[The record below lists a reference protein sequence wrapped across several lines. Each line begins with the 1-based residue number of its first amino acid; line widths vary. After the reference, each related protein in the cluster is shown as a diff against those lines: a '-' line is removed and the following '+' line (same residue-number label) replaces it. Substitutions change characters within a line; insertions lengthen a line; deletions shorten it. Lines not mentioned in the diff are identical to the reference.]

1 MNRTLFI
8 IMYLGLGSLFCQAE
22 DISLLYRQYL
32 SQQGKAQVETGNKLL
47 ADAYQQGLIDSVG
60 TFASLT
66 DEMQAWVHYSSA
78 SWAWDQGE
86 LDQVAEP
93 AKKALDF
100 AIAWENLSLEG
111 DCYHLLGAEAQMRG
125 NVYRAI
131 EYFEK
136 CYEADK
142 QLNDPDRMSSS
153 LNNLAGN
160 YLSTDQAEQAETYIL
175 KAIELERTM
184 NRPEKLA
191 IRLGMASDI
200 YLKLG
205 KPQASLPYITEAYE
219 LDSLGNRT
227 MKMAIRLSQR
237 ASVYEALKRNDD
249 ARRCLLQAL
258 AIFAGTTN
266 VRSTAI
272 CYNQLGNLALA
283 EGKNYQAEEYFT
295 HAVELSRSCQDRL
308 AESKACKGLSVVLRD
323 KHPARA
329 LDYLMRYSELT
340 DTIFSERMAQKLSQ
354 IKAKYDNAEEK
365 HQAELMKQ
373 RIQHQRTL
381 LVLAAVFLTV
391 IVLGGIG
398 LYVYNKRKP
407 KELPSVP
414 AAPAPVPEKPVVRE
428 DILQDI
434 HLTKREKEIANL
446 CCEGLQDKEIAARLN
461 ISERTVGTHKLNIF
475 KKCGVSNTVELVRLY
490 LKKED

>member
-1 MNRTLFI
+1 MKRIFLLI
-8 IMYLGLGSLFCQAE
+8 WYLGMTGLFCQAE

-32 SQQGKAQVETGNKLL
+32 TQQGKARIETGNKLL
-47 ADAYQQGLIDSVG
+47 GDAYQQGLIDSIG
-60 TFASLT
+60 PFLSLT
-66 DEMQAWVHYSSA
+66 DEMEAWVHYSSA
-78 SWAWDQGE
+78 SWAWEQGD
-86 LDQVAEP
+86 LDRIAEP

-100 AIAWENLSLEG
+100 ALALENPSLQG
-111 DCYHLLGAEAQMRG
+111 DCYHLLGAEAQMKG
-125 NVYRAI
+125 NVYQAI

-160 YLSTDQAEQAETYIL
+160 YLSTDQADQAETYIL

-200 YLKLG
+200 YLKQG
-205 KPQASLPYITEAYE
+205 KPLASLPYITEAYE
-219 LDSLGNRT
+219 LDSIGNRP
-227 MKMAIRLSQR
+227 MKMAVRLSQR

-258 AIFAGTTN
+258 TIFAGTTN

-272 CYNQLGNLALA
+272 CYNQLGNLSLA

-308 AESKACKGLSVVLRD
+308 AESKACKGLATVLKD
-323 KHPARA
+323 KQPVLA

-340 DTIFSERMAQKLSQ
+340 DTIFSEKMAQKLSQ
-354 IKAKYDNAEEK
+354 FKAKYDNAEEK
-365 HQAELMKQ
+365 HQAELMRQSIK
-373 RIQHQRTL
+373 HQRTL
-381 LVLAAVFLTV
+381 LVLAAIFLV
-391 IVLGGIG
+391 CIVLGVIG
-398 LYVYNKRKP
+398 LYVYSKRKQKDIP
-407 KELPSVP
+407 VVPVP
-414 AAPAPVPEKPVVRE
+414 APEKSIVLDDTQE
-428 DILQDI
+428 GI
-434 HLTKREKEIANL
+434 HLTKREKEIAAL

-461 ISERTVGTHKLNIF
+461 ISERTVGTHKVNIF
-475 KKCGVSNTVELVRLY
+475 KKCGVNNTVELVRLY
-490 LKKED
+490 LKKEE

>member
-1 MNRTLFI
+1 MNRTLLILAF
-8 IMYLGLGSLFCQAE
+8 LGFVNLFCQAE
-22 DISLLYRQYL
+22 DINLLYRQYL
-32 SQQGKAQVETGNKLL
+32 TQQGKEQIETGNRLL
-47 ADAYQQGLIDSVG
+47 DDAYQQGLIDSIG
-60 TFASLT
+60 PFLSLT
-66 DEMQAWVHYSSA
+66 DEMEAWVHYSSA
-78 SWAWDQGE
+78 SWAWEQGD
-86 LDQVAEP
+86 LNSIAEP

-100 AIAWENLSLEG
+100 AIALENPSLQG
-111 DCYHLLGAEAQMRG
+111 DCYHLLGAEAQMKG
-125 NVYRAI
+125 NVYQAI

-160 YLSTDQAEQAETYIL
+160 YLSTDQADQAETYIL

-200 YLKLG
+200 YLKQG
-205 KPQASLPYITEAYE
+205 KPLASLPYITEAYE
-219 LDSLGNRT
+219 LDSIGNRP
-227 MKMAIRLSQR
+227 MKMAVRLSQR

-258 AIFAGTTN
+258 TIFAGTTN

-272 CYNQLGNLALA
+272 CYNQLGNLSLA

-308 AESKACKGLSVVLRD
+308 AESKACKGLATVLKD
-323 KHPARA
+323 KQPVLA

-340 DTIFSERMAQKLSQ
+340 DTIFSEKMAQKLSQ
-354 IKAKYDNAEEK
+354 FKAKYDNAEEK
-365 HQAELMKQ
+365 HQAELMRQSIK
-373 RIQHQRTL
+373 HQRTL
-381 LVLAAVFLTV
+381 LVLAAIFLV
-391 IVLGGIG
+391 CIVLGVIW
-398 LYVYNKRKP
+398 LYVYSKRKQKDIP
-407 KELPSVP
+407 VVPVP
-414 AAPAPVPEKPVVRE
+414 APEKSIVLDDTQE
-428 DILQDI
+428 GI
-434 HLTKREKEIANL
+434 HLTKREKEIAAL

-461 ISERTVGTHKLNIF
+461 ISERTVGTHKVNIF
-475 KKCGVSNTVELVRLY
+475 KKCGVNNTVELVRLY
-490 LKKED
+490 LKKEE

>member
-1 MNRTLFI
+1 MNRTLLTWMF
-8 IMYLGLGSLFCQAE
+8 LGLVNLCCQAE
-22 DISLLYRQYL
+22 GISLLYRQYL
-32 SQQGKAQVETGNKLL
+32 TQQGKAQIETGNMLL
-47 ADAYQQGLIDSVG
+47 ADAYQQGLIDSIG
-60 TFASLT
+60 PFLTLT
-66 DEMQAWVHYSSA
+66 DEMEAWVHYSSA
-78 SWAWDQGE
+78 SWAWEQGD
-86 LDQVAEP
+86 LDHIAEP

-100 AIAWENLSLEG
+100 AIALENPSLQG
-111 DCYHLLGAEAQMRG
+111 DCYHLLGAEAQMKG
-125 NVYRAI
+125 NVYQAI

-160 YLSTDQAEQAETYIL
+160 YLSTDQADEAETYIL

-200 YLKLG
+200 YLKQG
-205 KPQASLPYITEAYE
+205 KPQAALPYITEAYE
-219 LDSLGNRT
+219 LDSIGNRP
-227 MKMAIRLSQR
+227 MKMAVRLSQR

-308 AESKACKGLSVVLRD
+308 AESKACKGLATVLKD
-323 KHPARA
+323 KQPVLA

-340 DTIFSERMAQKLSQ
+340 DTIFSEKMAQKLSQ
-354 IKAKYDNAEEK
+354 FKAKYDNAEEK
-365 HQAELMKQ
+365 HQAELMRQSIK
-373 RIQHQRTL
+373 HQRTL
-381 LVLAAVFLTV
+381 LVLAAIFLV
-391 IVLGGIG
+391 CIILGVIG
-398 LYVYNKRKP
+398 LYVYSKRKQKDIP
-407 KELPSVP
+407 VVPVP
-414 AAPAPVPEKPVVRE
+414 APEKSIVLDDTQE
-428 DILQDI
+428 GI
-434 HLTKREKEIANL
+434 HLTKREKEIASL

-461 ISERTVGTHKLNIF
+461 ISERTVGTHKVNIF
-475 KKCGVSNTVELVRLY
+475 KKCGVNNTVELVRLY
-490 LKKED
+490 LKKEE

>member
-1 MNRTLFI
+1 MKRIFLLI
-8 IMYLGLGSLFCQAE
+8 WYLGMTGLFCQAE

-32 SQQGKAQVETGNKLL
+32 TQQGKARIETGNKLL
-47 ADAYQQGLIDSVG
+47 GDAYQQGLIDSIG
-60 TFASLT
+60 PFLSLT
-66 DEMQAWVHYSSA
+66 DEMEAWVHYSSA
-78 SWAWDQGE
+78 SWAWEQGD
-86 LDQVAEP
+86 LNHIAEP

-100 AIAWENLSLEG
+100 AIAMENPSLQG
-111 DCYHLLGAEAQMRG
+111 DCYHLLGAEAQMKG
-125 NVYRAI
+125 NVYQAI

-160 YLSTDQAEQAETYIL
+160 YLSTDQADEAETYIL

-200 YLKLG
+200 YLKQG
-205 KPQASLPYITEAYE
+205 KPQAALPYITEAYE
-219 LDSLGNRT
+219 LDSIGNRP
-227 MKMAIRLSQR
+227 MKMAVRLSQR

-258 AIFAGTTN
+258 TIFAGTTN

-272 CYNQLGNLALA
+272 CYNQLGNLSLA

-308 AESKACKGLSVVLRD
+308 AESKACKGLAVVLKD
-323 KHPARA
+323 KQPALA

-340 DTIFSERMAQKLSQ
+340 DTIFSEKMAQKLSQ
-354 IKAKYDNAEEK
+354 FKAKYDNAEEK
-365 HQAELMKQ
+365 YQAELMRQSIKY
-373 RIQHQRTL
+373 QRTL
-381 LVLAAVFLTV
+381 LVLAAIFLV
-391 IVLGGIG
+391 CIILGVIG
-398 LYVYNKRKP
+398 LYVYSKRKQKDIP
-407 KELPSVP
+407 VVPVP
-414 AAPAPVPEKPVVRE
+414 APEKSIVLDDTQE
-428 DILQDI
+428 GI
-434 HLTKREKEIANL
+434 HLTKREKEIASL

-461 ISERTVGTHKLNIF
+461 ISERTVGTHKVNIF
-475 KKCGVSNTVELVRLY
+475 KKCGVNNTVELVRLY
-490 LKKED
+490 LKKEE